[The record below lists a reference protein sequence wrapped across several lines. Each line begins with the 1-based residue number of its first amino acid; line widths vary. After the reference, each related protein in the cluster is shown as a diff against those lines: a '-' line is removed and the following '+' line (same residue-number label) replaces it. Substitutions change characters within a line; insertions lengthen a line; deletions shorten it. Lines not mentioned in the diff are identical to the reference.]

1 MRIVVVNWTARKVG
15 GIESYLTSLIPL
27 LKKTGHDV
35 EFVAEADVPASRDS
49 VLSPPN
55 QCLGV
60 VTHLGADAVLARI
73 QEYKPSAVYVHGAV
87 SPSFERKVQR
97 VAPAVYFAHAYD
109 GLCISGLKTFKFPVV
124 KPCYRRFDWKC
135 LLHYFPHRCGGKN
148 PLTMI
153 RLYRTALQRE
163 HNLRRY
169 RAIVT
174 YSEHMR
180 RECIKQGIA
189 PERVHPFAGPTRVEQ
204 VGEPVPSTT
213 PRFKERRLIFAGRM
227 DFVKGPSFLLDAIP
241 SVASQIRDPIVLVLA
256 GDGPETA
263 RLDRKAKALTRRCQQ
278 VRIEFTGWLGQ
289 AELNHQLARADLLIV
304 PSLWPEPYGLIGPQA
319 ARFGLP
325 TVAYGSG
332 AIPEWLF

>member
-1 MRIVVVNWTARKVG
+1 
-15 GIESYLTSLIPL
+15 
-27 LKKTGHDV
+27 
-35 EFVAEADVPASRDS
+35 
-49 VLSPPN
+49 
-55 QCLGV
+55 
-60 VTHLGADAVLARI
+60 
-73 QEYKPSAVYVHGAV
+73 
-87 SPSFERKVQR
+87 
-97 VAPAVYFAHAYD
+97 
-109 GLCISGLKTFKFPVV
+109 
-124 KPCYRRFDWKC
+124 
-135 LLHYFPHRCGGKN
+135 
-148 PLTMI
+148 
-153 RLYRTALQRE
+153 
-163 HNLRRY
+163 
-169 RAIVT
+169 
-174 YSEHMR
+174 MR

-241 SVASQIRDPIVLVLA
+241 SVASQIRDPIVVVLA

-263 RLDRKAKALTRRCQQ
+263 RLERKEKALTRRCQQ

-332 AIPEWLF
+332 AIPEWLFDGINGVLVSATPPTAPELADAIIRVLGDDGLHARLRRGAVEHFNAGSMDAHVAQLSRIFEAVSVNRV